1 MSPILQNSPRIW
13 VYTQFHPL
21 MLEKV
26 TKSTS
31 KQLQFG
37 FKVFLLPIALP
48 QGQLTEVPIY
58 FKVFTIKVV
67 GQTIL
72 AWSTT
77 KTSKLQSN
85 GIIKLGLVK
94 SVVLY
99 CNLTPH
105 ELQKCKLK
113 LVTDFQCDQMIFFK
127 TPFFSDKGPPKRQA
141 SNMRIKPIN
150 QGLIL
155 TDCLKRQA
163 FME

>member
-1 MSPILQNSPRIW
+1 MCPISRYYLGTLKVLLWFFVQLPLSNKIGECHGSFKSPPRIRE
-13 VYTQFHPL
+13 YTYFYPL
-21 MLEKV
+21 LPKKV
-26 TKSTS
+26 KKSIS

-58 FKVFTIKVV
+58 FKIFTIKVV

-77 KTSKLQSN
+77 KMSKLQSN

-99 CNLTPH
+99 CNLTPQ

-113 LVTDFQCDQMIFFK
+113 LVTDFQIN
-127 TPFFSDKGPPKRQA
+127 FSGIDL
-141 SNMRIKPIN
+141 N
-150 QGLIL
+150 
-155 TDCLKRQA
+155 
-163 FME
+163 

>member
-1 MSPILQNSPRIW
+1 MSRILQNSSQNLGLRLVLPINAK
-13 VYTQFHPL
+13 
-21 MLEKV
+21 KV
-26 TKSTS
+26 TKSIS

-58 FKVFTIKVV
+58 FKIFTIKVV

-77 KTSKLQSN
+77 KMSKLQSN

-99 CNLTPH
+99 YNLTPH

-113 LVTDFQCDQMIFFK
+113 LVTDFQINFSSIDLNQVDHLEVLRGSFQIFWEFH
-127 TPFFSDKGPPKRQA
+127 PA
-141 SNMRIKPIN
+141 Y
-150 QGLIL
+150 
-155 TDCLKRQA
+155 
-163 FME
+163 